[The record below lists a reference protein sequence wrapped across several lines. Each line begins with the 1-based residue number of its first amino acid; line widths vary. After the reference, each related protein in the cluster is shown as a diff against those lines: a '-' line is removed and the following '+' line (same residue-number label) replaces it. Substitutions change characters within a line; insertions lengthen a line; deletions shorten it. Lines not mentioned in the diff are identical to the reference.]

1 MNGKIRFTWITA
13 LIAAVAL
20 SFSTPAAQRV
30 TNNEN
35 VTNKTSSAKAS
46 SSRDSKSK
54 KININTASKAE
65 LETLPGVGPSV
76 ADNII
81 AARPFKAVK
90 DLKEV
95 SGIGDER
102 YNDIRPLVT
111 ANRSSS
117 TAASKRRDNDNPA
130 GRPSRATGADKPTAE
145 PQSRNVIP
153 PGSRDARDARGVGA
167 PAETD
172 TVTRGSDKP
181 GGREKA
187 ASRSNRPNS
196 RDDDDNT
203 SARRSGAKV
212 NINTASQEELESLL
226 GIGPVKAQAIIDNRP
241 YSKTEDVMKVKGIK
255 EGTYEEIRDQ
265 ITVR

>member
-20 SFSTPAAQRV
+20 GFSTPAAQRV

-35 VTNKTSSAKAS
+35 VTNKTSSAKVKAS
-46 SSRDSKSK
+46 SSGDAKAK
-54 KININTASKAE
+54 KMNINTASKEE
-65 LETLPGVGPSV
+65 LESLPGVGSAV

-81 AARPFKAVK
+81 NARPFKAVK

-95 SGIGDER
+95 TGIGEQR
-102 YNDIRPLVT
+102 YDDIRPLVT
-111 ANRSSS
+111 VAGSSS
-117 TAASKRRDNDNPA
+117 RRENAA
-130 GRPSRATGADKPTAE
+130 GRPSRATGSDKPTAE
-145 PQSRNVIP
+145 AQSRNVIP
-153 PGSRDARDARGVGA
+153 PGSRDARSVGA
-167 PAETD
+167 PADTD

-187 ASRSNRPNS
+187 ASRANRPSS
-196 RDDDDNT
+196 RDNDDKPA
-203 SARRSGAKV
+203 ARRSGEKV

-241 YSKTEDVMKVKGIK
+241 YKTTEDVMNVKGIK
-255 EGTYEEIRDQ
+255 EGTYEQIRDQ